1 MRLGFWRGV
10 KSIRKTVEGVR
21 KSRSNCAWKTF
32 EALREV
38 VRIMFAAYKFDECTT
53 LNLVHH

>member
-21 KSRSNCAWKTF
+21 KSRSNFAWKTF

-38 VRIMFAAYKFDECTT
+38 VRILVAA
-53 LNLVHH
+53 